1 MRLSERP
8 LDFEFILKQ
17 LQRAP
22 DALMPY
28 RKEVAAL
35 LLFGSASRDEVT
47 PLSDIDLAVLY
58 REGLGEWE
66 MFKIHSNL
74 YLDLSRLMHTD
85 DFDLVNLNVAPLT
98 LQFSAID
105 DKVILVLYDPQTLI
119 DFQAKVLGAYLD
131 FYPIL
136 REYYKRLIGASEEPL
151 MDIKLMNQ
159 IELLQEYISRL
170 ERIRQKP
177 IEEYLKDETLQA
189 ATERYLQIAI
199 ETCINIGNRLLSLH
213 QFKGNFKAPKTY
225 ADIFK
230 ILASLNVIPKDFA
243 DKLARMCAMH
253 NILVHVYWEVDSKL
267 VYRTIHYELDDFG
280 KFLSYVMAFLNKLEE
295 QKG

>member
-1 MRLSERP
+1 
-8 LDFEFILKQ
+8 
-17 LQRAP
+17 
-22 DALMPY
+22 
-28 RKEVAAL
+28 
-35 LLFGSASRDEVT
+35 
-47 PLSDIDLAVLY
+47 
-58 REGLGEWE
+58 

-85 DFDLVNLNVAPLT
+85 DFDLVNLSVAPLT
-98 LQFSAID
+98 LQFSAIE
-105 DKVILVLYDPQTLI
+105 DKVILVLYDPQALI

-136 REYYKRLIGASEEPL
+136 REYYKRLIGASEEPS

-230 ILASLNVIPKDFA
+230 TLASLNVIPKDFA
-243 DKLARMCAMH
+243 DKLARMCAMR

>member
-1 MRLSERP
+1 
-8 LDFEFILKQ
+8 
-17 LQRAP
+17 
-22 DALMPY
+22 
-28 RKEVAAL
+28 
-35 LLFGSASRDEVT
+35 
-47 PLSDIDLAVLY
+47 LSDIDLAVLY
-58 REGLGEWE
+58 REGLSEWE

-74 YLDLSRLMHTD
+74 YIDLSRLMHTD

-98 LQFSAID
+98 LQFSAIE
-105 DKVILVLYDPQTLI
+105 DKAILVLYDPQALV

-136 REYYKRLIGASEEPL
+136 REHYKRLIHASEEPS

-177 IEEYLKDETLQA
+177 MEEYLKDETLQA
-189 ATERYLQIAI
+189 ATECYLQIVIA
-199 ETCINIGNRLLSLH
+199 TCINIGNRLLSLH

-230 ILASLNVIPKDFA
+230 TLASLNVIPKDFA
-243 DKLARMCAMH
+243 DKLARMCAMR

>member
-8 LDFEFILKQ
+8 LDFDFILKQ

-28 RKEVAAL
+28 RKEVVAL
-35 LLFGSASRDEVT
+35 LLFGSASRDEIT

-58 REGLGEWE
+58 REGLSEWE

-85 DFDLVNLNVAPLT
+85 DFDLVNLSVAPLT
-98 LQFSAID
+98 LQFSAIE
-105 DKVILVLYDPQTLI
+105 DKVILVLYDPQALV

-136 REYYKRLIGASEEPL
+136 REYYKRLIGTSEEL
-151 MDIKLMNQ
+151 SMDIKLMNQ

-230 ILASLNVIPKDFA
+230 TLASLNVIPKDFA
-243 DKLARMCAMH
+243 DKLARMCAMR

>member
-8 LDFEFILKQ
+8 LDFDFILKQ

-136 REYYKRLIGASEEPL
+136 REHYKRLIGASEEPS

-170 ERIRQKP
+170 EKIRQKP
-177 IEEYLKDETLQA
+177 IEEYLKDKTLQA

-230 ILASLNVIPKDFA
+230 TLASLNVIPKDFA
-243 DKLARMCAMH
+243 DKLARMCAMR

>member
-8 LDFEFILKQ
+8 LDFDFILKQ

-28 RKEVAAL
+28 RKEVVAL
-35 LLFGSASRDEVT
+35 LLFGSASRDEIT

-58 REGLGEWE
+58 REGLSEWV

-85 DFDLVNLNVAPLT
+85 DFDLVNLSVAPLT
-98 LQFSAID
+98 LQYSAIE
-105 DKVILVLYDPQTLI
+105 DKVILVLYDPHALI
-119 DFQAKVLGAYLD
+119 DFQAKVLGAYLA

-136 REYYKRLIGASEEPL
+136 REYYKRLIGASEEPS

-170 ERIRQKP
+170 EKIRQKP

-230 ILASLNVIPKDFA
+230 TLASLNVIPKDFA
-243 DKLARMCAMH
+243 DKLARMCAMR
-253 NILVHVYWEVDSKL
+253 NILVHVYWVVASKL

-280 KFLSYVMAFLNKLEE
+280 KFLSYVMAFLNKLDE

>member
-8 LDFEFILKQ
+8 LDFDFILKQ

-58 REGLGEWE
+58 REGLSEWE

-98 LQFSAID
+98 LQFSAIE
-105 DKVILVLYDPQTLI
+105 DKVILVLYDPQALV

-136 REYYKRLIGASEEPL
+136 REYYKRLIGASEEPS

-170 ERIRQKP
+170 EKIRQKP
-177 IEEYLKDETLQA
+177 IEEYLRDETLQA

-225 ADIFK
+225 
-230 ILASLNVIPKDFA
+230 
-243 DKLARMCAMH
+243 
-253 NILVHVYWEVDSKL
+253 
-267 VYRTIHYELDDFG
+267 
-280 KFLSYVMAFLNKLEE
+280 
-295 QKG
+295 

>member
-1 MRLSERP
+1 
-8 LDFEFILKQ
+8 
-17 LQRAP
+17 
-22 DALMPY
+22 
-28 RKEVAAL
+28 
-35 LLFGSASRDEVT
+35 
-47 PLSDIDLAVLY
+47 
-58 REGLGEWE
+58 
-66 MFKIHSNL
+66 
-74 YLDLSRLMHTD
+74 
-85 DFDLVNLNVAPLT
+85 
-98 LQFSAID
+98 
-105 DKVILVLYDPQTLI
+105 
-119 DFQAKVLGAYLD
+119 
-131 FYPIL
+131 
-136 REYYKRLIGASEEPL
+136 

-177 IEEYLKDETLQA
+177 MEEYLKDETLQA

-230 ILASLNVIPKDFA
+230 TLASLNVIPEDFA
-243 DKLARMCAMH
+243 DKLARMSAMR
-253 NILVHVYWEVDSKL
+253 NVLVHVYWEVDSKL
-267 VYRTIHYELDDFG
+267 VYRTIHGELDDFG

>member
-8 LDFEFILKQ
+8 LDFDFILKQ

-35 LLFGSASRDEVT
+35 LLFGSASRDEIT

-58 REGLGEWE
+58 REGLSEWE
-66 MFKIHSNL
+66 MFNIHSNL
-74 YLDLSRLMHTD
+74 YFDLSRLMHTD
-85 DFDLVNLNVAPLT
+85 DFDLVNLSVAPLT
-98 LQFSAID
+98 LQFSAIE
-105 DKVILVLYDPQTLI
+105 DKVILVLYDPQALV

-136 REYYKRLIGASEEPL
+136 REYYKRLIGASEEPS

-177 IEEYLKDETLQA
+177 MEEYLKDETLQA

-230 ILASLNVIPKDFA
+230 TLASLNVIPKDFA
-243 DKLARMCAMH
+243 DKLARMCAMR

>member
-1 MRLSERP
+1 
-8 LDFEFILKQ
+8 
-17 LQRAP
+17 
-22 DALMPY
+22 
-28 RKEVAAL
+28 
-35 LLFGSASRDEVT
+35 
-47 PLSDIDLAVLY
+47 
-58 REGLGEWE
+58 
-66 MFKIHSNL
+66 
-74 YLDLSRLMHTD
+74 
-85 DFDLVNLNVAPLT
+85 
-98 LQFSAID
+98 
-105 DKVILVLYDPQTLI
+105 
-119 DFQAKVLGAYLD
+119 
-131 FYPIL
+131 
-136 REYYKRLIGASEEPL
+136 

-177 IEEYLKDETLQA
+177 MEEYLKDETLQA

-230 ILASLNVIPKDFA
+230 TLASLNVIPEDFA
-243 DKLARMCAMH
+243 DKLARMSAMR
-253 NILVHVYWEVDSKL
+253 NVLVHVYWEVDSKL
-267 VYRTIHYELDDFG
+267 VYRTIHDELDDFG

>member
-1 MRLSERP
+1 
-8 LDFEFILKQ
+8 
-17 LQRAP
+17 
-22 DALMPY
+22 MPY

-58 REGLGEWE
+58 REGLSEWK

-136 REYYKRLIGASEEPL
+136 REHYKRLIGASEEPS

-170 ERIRQKP
+170 EKIRQKP
-177 IEEYLKDETLQA
+177 IEEYLKDKTLQA

-230 ILASLNVIPKDFA
+230 TLASLNVIPKDFA
-243 DKLARMCAMH
+243 DKLARMCAMR